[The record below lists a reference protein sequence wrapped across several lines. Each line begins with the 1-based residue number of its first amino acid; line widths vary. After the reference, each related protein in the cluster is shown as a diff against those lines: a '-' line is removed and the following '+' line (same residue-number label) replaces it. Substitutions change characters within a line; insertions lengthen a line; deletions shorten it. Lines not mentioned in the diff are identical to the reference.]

1 MDESTA
7 DMMQLD
13 SRLETLQFQIWAY
26 QKSKQMDHQ
35 PLMNFNLHAIQ
46 ILCDDVF
53 SRIKAEQR
61 RRIREEQEG

>member
-46 ILCDDVF
+46 ILCEDICYK
-53 SRIKAEQR
+53 IKQEQR
-61 RRIREEQEG
+61 RRIKEE